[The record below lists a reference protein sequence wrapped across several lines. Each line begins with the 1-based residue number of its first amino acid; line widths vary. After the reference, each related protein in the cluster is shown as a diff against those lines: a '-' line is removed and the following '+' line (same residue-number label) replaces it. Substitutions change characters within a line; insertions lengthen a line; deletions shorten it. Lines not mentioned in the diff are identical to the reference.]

1 MSTSVSQVQLLLQS
15 PLTSDLTRSVISAVL
30 RKCSKPTVLADFVLA
45 RVQPRVE
52 EATASED
59 TLCPCG
65 CGRHLRPLIH
75 DDRAFQAAALN
86 AEAGDWLAD
95 LLLVRQ

>member
-1 MSTSVSQVQLLLQS
+1 MSASISQVQVLLQN

-30 RKCSKPTVLADFVLA
+30 TECNNPFVLANFVLA
-45 RVQPRVE
+45 RVQQRVAE
-52 EATASED
+52 TAASGD
-59 TLCPCG
+59 TICPCG
-65 CGRHLRPLIH
+65 CGRRLHPQAH
-75 DDRAFQAAALN
+75 DRSAFQAAALN

>member
-1 MSTSVSQVQLLLQS
+1 MSASISQVQILLHN

-30 RKCSKPTVLADFVLA
+30 RECTNPTVLADFVLA
-45 RVQPRVE
+45 RVQQRVAE
-52 EATASED
+52 TAVSGD
-59 TLCPCG
+59 TICPCG
-65 CGRHLRPLIH
+65 CGHRLQPQAH
-75 DDRAFQAAALN
+75 DHRDFQPAALN